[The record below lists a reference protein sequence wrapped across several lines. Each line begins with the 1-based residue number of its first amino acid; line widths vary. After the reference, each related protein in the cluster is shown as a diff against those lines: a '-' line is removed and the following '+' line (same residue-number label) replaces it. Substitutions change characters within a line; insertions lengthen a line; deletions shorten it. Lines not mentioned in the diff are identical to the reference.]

1 MIVLKKQAANATREY
16 EGQLTR
22 LGVNKESRCFT
33 GESNDQL
40 ERKKKKEREHARD
53 GK

>member
-40 ERKKKKEREHARD
+40 ERKKKKREHARD